1 MSYTYASVSASV
13 RNHLRHRSSLS
24 SFSRVRR
31 WSSCN
36 GIGTQLPFYWH
47 HLSNERKV
55 TSTYHLRRRALSTD
69 DGANSSNVSKT
80 IASGA
85 GLNNSNNN
93 GKATKLDGIVV
104 NHEALMTACQRSQE
118 LVALSR
124 LDAAVDVLQ
133 APFELGSVV
142 WGDVPS
148 SSVLVFHKMILTTAS
163 ACVEKGDET
172 STRKVLGLTLF
183 AERTGL
189 PLTLPL
195 YDEIASLCGKFLNV
209 SDVMG
214 LVESMERLG
223 AKPNKDFFLP
233 ILFSFLEKEKP
244 DYTAARDTA
253 ELMVKKYGYSL
264 SFRSSIRLLRA
275 IRSTLNEDNSEKR
288 KLRFKRSKKLYSK
301 TTSEKK
307 DLEDA
312 VDLAILASG
321 PILSMFEGDERAIK
335 TFNLSRI
342 LDDVLLFH
350 DIDNCVHDFDISD
363 IDSVLTVVDESDT
376 HEKGW
381 DMNSIE
387 GNENFEE
394 IESSA
399 QDENEG
405 SSIND
410 LLPRLE
416 SALDEKKTKISSNV
430 PMEVR
435 PLYIRDS
442 QSWSI
447 PDITLQL
454 AKLSGI
460 EGNETLKF
468 TKHEEEDLTY
478 QYRNEFRKS

>member
-1 MSYTYASVSASV
+1 MV
-13 RNHLRHRSSLS
+13 R
-24 SFSRVRR
+24 
-31 WSSCN
+31 
-36 GIGTQLPFYWH
+36 IGTQPSFYWH
-47 HLSNERKV
+47 HHSTTNEMRA
-55 TSTYHLRRRALSTD
+55 TSTYHPRRRALSTD
-69 DGANSSNVSKT
+69 DGANNSSISVSDPTK
-80 IASGA
+80 
-85 GLNNSNNN
+85 NDPNSNN
-93 GKATKLDGIVV
+93 GKTTKADGVASIVV
-104 NHEALMTACQRSQE
+104 SHEALMTACQRSQE
-118 LVALSR
+118 LVSLSR

-142 WGDVPS
+142 WGDVPP
-148 SSVLVFHKMILTTAS
+148 SSVLVFHKMILTAAA
-163 ACVEKGDET
+163 ACIEEGDEK
-172 STRKVLGLTLF
+172 STRKALGLTIF
-183 AERTGL
+183 AERIGV

-195 YDEIASLCGKFLNV
+195 YDEVASLCGQFLNA

-223 AKPNKDFFLP
+223 AKPYKDFFLP

-244 DYTAARDTA
+244 DYTAARDIA
-253 ELMVKKYGYSL
+253 EIMVKKYGYSL
-264 SFRSSIRLLRA
+264 CFRTSIRLLRA

-288 KLRFKRSKKLYSK
+288 KLKFKRSKKLFSK

-307 DLEDA
+307 NLEDA

-335 TFNLSRI
+335 TFSLSRI

-350 DIDNCVHDFDISD
+350 DVDNCVEDFDISD
-363 IDSVLTVVDESDT
+363 IDSVLTVVDESET
-376 HEKGW
+376 LEKDW
-381 DMNSIE
+381 DMTSIE
-387 GNENFEE
+387 GNEDFEE
-394 IESSA
+394 MERSAHDES
-399 QDENEG
+399 EE
-405 SSIND
+405 SSINN
-410 LLPRLE
+410 LIPRLE
-416 SALDEKKTKISSNV
+416 SGLDEKETKISTNV

-435 PLYIRDS
+435 SLYIRDS

-478 QYRNEFRKS
+478 QYRKEFRKS